1 MDRMSEPPVISDWN
15 DALLLLAVIQRGSFS
30 AAAQSLG
37 LDQAT
42 VSRRIAALE
51 RKAGRPLFHRRKSG
65 AQPTTAGLVLAEV
78 AQKLEHIALEFGKA
92 FSAIAET
99 PTRAVTIS
107 ASEGI
112 IAFYLAP
119 GLLHGEIGPIVCQPK
134 WPEGRMPSLRFVS
147 EDNPSEADI
156 VVLTLAPGELPNSR
170 AALRVR
176 HIGTMRFMPFAAKA
190 YLANASMPKDF
201 DAVRDMALLNHD
213 RYRKDR
219 GLEPWNAIVSSA
231 TRGPALSVD
240 TTSGLFRPLVSG
252 CGVALLPR
260 YAHLYEGALTALDI
274 PIPDMRIELWLA
286 AHEDS
291 LREPA
296 VRAVYDT
303 VADMF
308 LRSPW
313 FR

>member
-1 MDRMSEPPVISDWN
+1 MRSIWRLAYCTGRSDP
-15 DALLLLAVIQRGSFS
+15 SS
-30 AAAQSLG
+30 
-37 LDQAT
+37 
-42 VSRRIAALE
+42 VSRN
-51 RKAGRPLFHRRKSG
+51 
-65 AQPTTAGLVLAEV
+65 
-78 AQKLEHIALEFGKA
+78 
-92 FSAIAET
+92 
-99 PTRAVTIS
+99 
-107 ASEGI
+107 
-112 IAFYLAP
+112 
-119 GLLHGEIGPIVCQPK
+119 GPRDGCL
-134 WPEGRMPSLRFVS
+134 SLRFVS

-286 AHEDS
+286 AHEDFAAGAGGS
-291 LREPA
+291 GRLRTRWRTCSCARPGSGEARRGRPRRA
-296 VRAVYDT
+296 GRARRAVGDFGEYGCRVG
-303 VADMF
+303 VA
-308 LRSPW
+308 RV
-313 FR
+313 RR